1 MKSQCFVKCLSCIIV
16 EKNLVKFTF
25 KLTFVN
31 TNVTTES
38 DCILPE
44 TKYKARARSTTAV
57 DPSILKSKSRIQ
69 PSELRSAFG
78 NADYVAD
85 QLLLQVGK
93 ILLTLF
99 LKKLLCVKE
108 DFLHMRETRLFFH
121 LSTVFTIRK
130 NLFLYSSYHFKNDIE
145 ASAVIS
151 SIPRGCESSVY

>member
-1 MKSQCFVKCLSCIIV
+1 M
-16 EKNLVKFTF
+16 KFTF

-85 QLLLQVGK
+85 QLLL
-93 ILLTLF
+93 
-99 LKKLLCVKE
+99 
-108 DFLHMRETRLFFH
+108 
-121 LSTVFTIRK
+121 
-130 NLFLYSSYHFKNDIE
+130 
-145 ASAVIS
+145 
-151 SIPRGCESSVY
+151 